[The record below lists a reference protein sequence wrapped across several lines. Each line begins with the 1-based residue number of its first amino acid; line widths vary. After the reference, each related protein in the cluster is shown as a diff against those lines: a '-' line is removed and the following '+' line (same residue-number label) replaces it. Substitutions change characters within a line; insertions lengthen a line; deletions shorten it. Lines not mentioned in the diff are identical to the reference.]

1 MDESRDLL
9 ADDQSKVK
17 QRVVQRLVF
26 TFTVDKISSLRY
38 SVSDENRRRPLLL
51 LLLLLS
57 AFNSARSG
65 KAANVLG
72 NSYKCNRNVLSFW
85 TLPVRC
91 LVYKVQQE
99 DCSTPEVLGQ
109 VDKYAKH
116 GRCLVYKVQQ
126 EDCSTPE
133 VLGQICKAW
142 QMLTFLFV
150 SLPFVPKMTYRVF

>member
-72 NSYKCNRNVLSFW
+72 NSYKWSRNVLSLFLNVASEMSGVRSSAGRLFHTRAPW
-85 TLPVRC
+85 T
-91 LVYKVQQE
+91 
-99 DCSTPEVLGQ
+99 
-109 VDKYAKH
+109 AKL
-116 GRCLVYKVQQ
+116 R
-126 EDCSTPE
+126 
-133 VLGQICKAW
+133 
-142 QMLTFLFV
+142 
-150 SLPFVPKMTYRVF
+150 SL